1 LGWVDYNND
10 DKAGLAATGRP
21 PETGKNMR
29 LLLRLNLFYG
39 ILAGMVWG
47 GYQLVP
53 DLHRYLP
60 LGVVDTLFNRDTESD
75 IGGIVIHAS
84 NVTDEVGGLIWLV
97 MAIVGAV
104 ALMIPVSWTYMAVRS
119 KAKMDQSLLE
129 TILVLPI
136 AVTGIVLI
144 VHNSLAMA
152 FSLAGVVAGVR
163 YRYALKS
170 TADSLFIFLAVG
182 VGLASGIGM
191 LLVAAVMTAIFNY
204 TFLILWELNY
214 GGYEDSKTYMR
225 QSPREIERKK
235 AQEKDTGIFE

>member
-1 LGWVDYNND
+1 
-10 DKAGLAATGRP
+10 
-21 PETGKNMR
+21 
-29 LLLRLNLFYG
+29 LNLFYG
-39 ILAGMVWG
+39 TFAALVWG

-60 LGVVDTLFNRDTESD
+60 LGVVETLFNQEQESD

-84 NVTDEVGGLIWLV
+84 NVTDEVGGLMWLA

-104 ALMIPVSWTYMAVRS
+104 ALMVPVSWTYIAIRS

-170 TADSLFIFLAVG
+170 TADSLFIFMAVG
-182 VGLASGIGM
+182 VGLSCGVGM
-191 LLVAAVMTAIFNY
+191 LLVAAMMSAIFNY

-214 GGYEDSKTYMR
+214 GRSDDSKTYMR
-225 QSPREIERKK
+225 QSPREL
-235 AQEKDTGIFE
+235 EKIKSQQKDKGIFE

>member
-1 LGWVDYNND
+1 
-10 DKAGLAATGRP
+10 
-21 PETGKNMR
+21 MR
-29 LLLRLNLFYG
+29 LFLRLNLFYG
-39 ILAGMVWG
+39 VLALLIWG

-60 LGVVDTLFNRDTESD
+60 LGVVETLFNQDSGGSD

-84 NVTDEVGGLIWLV
+84 NVTDEVGGLMWLV
-97 MAIVGAV
+97 FAIVGAV
-104 ALMIPVSWTYMAVRS
+104 ALMIPVSWTYIAVRS
-119 KAKMDQSLLE
+119 KSKMDQSLLE
-129 TILVLPI
+129 TILILPI

-170 TADSLFIFLAVG
+170 TADSLFIFMAVG
-182 VGLASGIGM
+182 VGLSSGVGM
-191 LLVAAVMTAIFNY
+191 LVVAAVMSAIFNY

-214 GGYEDSKTYMR
+214 GGSDNSKTYMR
-225 QSPREIERKK
+225 QSPREIERNK
-235 AQEKDTGIFE
+235 AREKDTGVFD

>member
-1 LGWVDYNND
+1 
-10 DKAGLAATGRP
+10 
-21 PETGKNMR
+21 MR
-29 LLLRLNLFYG
+29 LFLRLNLFYG
-39 ILAGMVWG
+39 IFAGLVWG

-60 LGVVDTLFNRDTESD
+60 LGVVETLFNQDNSGGLSD
-75 IGGIVIHAS
+75 VGGIVIHAS
-84 NVTDEVGGLIWLV
+84 NVTDEVGGLLWL
-97 MAIVGAV
+97 AIAIIGAV
-104 ALMIPVSWTYMAVRS
+104 ALMVPVSWTYIAVRS

-129 TILVLPI
+129 TILILPI

-170 TADSLFIFLAVG
+170 TADSLFIFMAVG
-182 VGLASGIGM
+182 VGLSCGIGM
-191 LLVAAVMTAIFNY
+191 LLIAAVMTAIFNY

-214 GGYEDSKTYMR
+214 GGDEDSKTYMR
-225 QSPREIERKK
+225 QSPREIERQK
-235 AQEKDTGIFE
+235 AQQKDTGVFD

>member
-1 LGWVDYNND
+1 
-10 DKAGLAATGRP
+10 
-21 PETGKNMR
+21 MR
-29 LLLRLNLFYG
+29 LFLRLNMFYG
-39 ILAGMVWG
+39 TLGLAVWG
-47 GYQLVP
+47 GDQLVP

-60 LGVVDTLFNRDTESD
+60 LGVVETLFNQSDGGD

-84 NVTDEVGGLIWLV
+84 NVTDEVGGLLWLV
-97 MAIVGAV
+97 FAIVGAV
-104 ALMIPVSWTYMAVRS
+104 ILMVPVSWTYIAVRS

-129 TILVLPI
+129 TILILPI

-182 VGLASGIGM
+182 VGLSCGIGM
-191 LLVAAVMTAIFNY
+191 LLIAAVMSAIFNY

-214 GGYEDSKTYMR
+214 GGNVSSKTYMR
-225 QSPREIERKK
+225 QSPREIERQKSR
-235 AQEKDTGIFE
+235 EKDTGVFD

>member
-1 LGWVDYNND
+1 M
-10 DKAGLAATGRP
+10 
-21 PETGKNMR
+21 NMR
-29 LLLRLNLFYG
+29 LFLRLNLFYG
-39 ILAGMVWG
+39 TLGLLIWG
-47 GYQLVP
+47 GYQMVP

-60 LGVVDTLFNRDTESD
+60 LGVVDTLFDQGGSGD

-84 NVTDEVGGLIWLV
+84 NVTDEVGGLLWLI

-104 ALMIPVSWTYMAVRS
+104 ALMVPVSWTYMAIRS
-119 KAKMDQSLLE
+119 KSKMDQSLVE

-182 VGLASGIGM
+182 VGLSCGIGM

-214 GGYEDSKTYMR
+214 GGYDDSKTYMR

-235 AQEKDTGIFE
+235 AQQKDSGVFD

>member
-1 LGWVDYNND
+1 
-10 DKAGLAATGRP
+10 
-21 PETGKNMR
+21 MR
-29 LLLRLNLFYG
+29 LFLRLNLFYG
-39 ILAGMVWG
+39 VLASLIWG

-60 LGVVDTLFNRDTESD
+60 LGVVETLFNQDSSGSD

-84 NVTDEVGGLIWLV
+84 NVTDEVGGLVWLV
-97 MAIVGAV
+97 VAIVGAV
-104 ALMIPVSWTYMAVRS
+104 ILMIPVSWTYIAVRS
-119 KAKMDQSLLE
+119 RSKMDQSLLE
-129 TILVLPI
+129 TILILPI

-170 TADSLFIFLAVG
+170 TADSLFIFVAVG
-182 VGLASGIGM
+182 VGLSSGVGM
-191 LLVAAVMTAIFNY
+191 LVVAAVMSAIFNY

-214 GGYEDSKTYMR
+214 GGSDNSKTYMR
-225 QSPREIERKK
+225 QSPREIERNK
-235 AQEKDTGIFE
+235 AREKDTGVFD

>member
-1 LGWVDYNND
+1 
-10 DKAGLAATGRP
+10 
-21 PETGKNMR
+21 MR
-29 LLLRLNLFYG
+29 LLLRLNIFYG
-39 ILAGMVWG
+39 ILALLIWG

-60 LGVVDTLFNRDTESD
+60 LGVVDTLFNQESD
-75 IGGIVIHAS
+75 SNIGGIVIHAS
-84 NVTDEVGGLIWLV
+84 NVTDEVGGLLWLV
-97 MAIVGAV
+97 MAIIGAV
-104 ALMIPVSWTYMAVRS
+104 ALMVPVSWTYMAVRS

-163 YRYALKS
+163 YRYSLKS
-170 TADSLFIFLAVG
+170 TADSLFIFMAVG
-182 VGLASGIGM
+182 VGLSCGIGM

-214 GGYEDSKTYMR
+214 GGYDDSKTYMR
-225 QSPREIERKK
+225 ESPREIERKK
-235 AQEKDTGIFE
+235 AREKDTGIFD

>member
-1 LGWVDYNND
+1 
-10 DKAGLAATGRP
+10 
-21 PETGKNMR
+21 MR
-29 LLLRLNLFYG
+29 LFLRLNLFYG
-39 ILAGMVWG
+39 TFAALIWG

-60 LGVVDTLFNRDTESD
+60 IGVVETLFNQGQESD

-84 NVTDEVGGLIWLV
+84 NVTDEVSGLVWL
-97 MAIVGAV
+97 AIAIIGAV
-104 ALMIPVSWTYMAVRS
+104 ILMIPVSWTYIAVRS

-129 TILVLPI
+129 TILILPI

-163 YRYALKS
+163 YRYSLKS
-170 TADSLFIFLAVG
+170 TADSLFIFMAVG
-182 VGLASGIGM
+182 VGLSCGVGM
-191 LLVAAVMTAIFNY
+191 LLVAAMMSAIFNY

-214 GGYEDSKTYMR
+214 GSSGDSKTYMR
-225 QSPREIERKK
+225 QSPREIERQKS
-235 AQEKDTGIFE
+235 QQKDTGVFD

>member
-1 LGWVDYNND
+1 MSLF
-10 DKAGLAATGRP
+10 
-21 PETGKNMR
+21 
-29 LLLRLNLFYG
+29 LRLNLFYG
-39 ILAGMVWG
+39 TFAALIWG

-60 LGVVDTLFNRDTESD
+60 IGVVETLFNQGQESD

-84 NVTDEVGGLIWLV
+84 NVTDEVGGLVWL
-97 MAIVGAV
+97 AIAIIGAV
-104 ALMIPVSWTYMAVRS
+104 ILMIPVSWTYIAVRS

-129 TILVLPI
+129 TILILPI

-163 YRYALKS
+163 YRYSLKS
-170 TADSLFIFLAVG
+170 TADSLFIFMAVG
-182 VGLASGIGM
+182 VGLSCGVGM
-191 LLVAAVMTAIFNY
+191 LLVAAMMSAIFNY

-214 GGYEDSKTYMR
+214 GGTGDSKTYMR
-225 QSPREIERKK
+225 QSPREIERQKS
-235 AQEKDTGIFE
+235 QQKDTGVFD

>member
-1 LGWVDYNND
+1 
-10 DKAGLAATGRP
+10 
-21 PETGKNMR
+21 MR
-29 LLLRLNLFYG
+29 LFLRLNLFYG
-39 ILAGMVWG
+39 ILGLLVWG
-47 GYQLVP
+47 GYQMVP

-60 LGVVDTLFNRDTESD
+60 LGVVDTLFDQGNSGD

-84 NVTDEVGGLIWLV
+84 NVTDEVGGLLWLV

-104 ALMIPVSWTYMAVRS
+104 ALMVPVSWTYMAIRS
-119 KAKMDQSLLE
+119 KSKMDQSLVE
-129 TILVLPI
+129 TILILPI

-182 VGLASGIGM
+182 VGLACGIGM
-191 LLVAAVMTAIFNY
+191 LLIAAVMTAIFNY

-214 GGYEDSKTYMR
+214 GGYDDSKTYMR

-235 AQEKDTGIFE
+235 AQQKDTGVFD

>member
-1 LGWVDYNND
+1 
-10 DKAGLAATGRP
+10 
-21 PETGKNMR
+21 MR

-39 ILAGMVWG
+39 AFAFLIWG

-60 LGVVDTLFNRDTESD
+60 IGVVETLFNQGDRGD

-84 NVTDEVGGLIWLV
+84 NVTDEIGGLMWLAV
-97 MAIVGAV
+97 AIVGAV
-104 ALMIPVSWTYMAVRS
+104 GLMVPVSWTYRAVRS

-129 TILVLPI
+129 TILILPI

-170 TADSLFIFLAVG
+170 TADSLFIFMAVG
-182 VGLASGIGM
+182 VGLSCGVGM

-214 GGYEDSKTYMR
+214 GSYDDSKTYMR
-225 QSPREIERKK
+225 QSPRERERQK
-235 AQEKDTGIFE
+235 ALQQDKDRFD

>member
-1 LGWVDYNND
+1 
-10 DKAGLAATGRP
+10 
-21 PETGKNMR
+21 MR
-29 LLLRLNLFYG
+29 LFLRLNLFYG
-39 ILAGMVWG
+39 SFAALVWG

-60 LGVVDTLFNRDTESD
+60 LGVVETLFNQDSSSDFGDT
-75 IGGIVIHAS
+75 GGIVIHAS
-84 NVTDEVGGLIWLV
+84 NVTDEVSGLLWL
-97 MAIVGAV
+97 AIAIIGAV
-104 ALMIPVSWTYMAVRS
+104 VLMVPVSWTYMAIRS

-129 TILVLPI
+129 TILILPI

-170 TADSLFIFLAVG
+170 TADSLFIFMAVG
-182 VGLASGIGM
+182 VGLSCGIGM

-214 GGYEDSKTYMR
+214 GGAEDSKTYMR
-225 QSPREIERKK
+225 QSPREIERQK
-235 AQEKDTGIFE
+235 AQQKDTGVFD

>member
-1 LGWVDYNND
+1 
-10 DKAGLAATGRP
+10 
-21 PETGKNMR
+21 MR
-29 LLLRLNLFYG
+29 LLLRLNIFYG
-39 ILAGMVWG
+39 TLGALIWG
-47 GYQLVP
+47 GYQIVP

-60 LGVVDTLFNRDTESD
+60 LGVVDTLFNQDTDSP

-84 NVTDEVGGLIWLV
+84 NVVDEVGGLIWLV

-104 ALMIPVSWTYMAVRS
+104 VLMVPVSWTYMAVRS
-119 KAKMDQSLLE
+119 KSKMDQSLME
-129 TILVLPI
+129 TLLVLPI

-182 VGLASGIGM
+182 VGLSSGVGM
-191 LLVAAVMTAIFNY
+191 LLVAAVMSAIFNY

-214 GGYEDSKTYMR
+214 GGYEDAKTYMR
-225 QSPREIERKK
+225 RSPREIERQK
-235 AQEKDTGIFE
+235 AQEKDRGIFE

>member
-1 LGWVDYNND
+1 
-10 DKAGLAATGRP
+10 
-21 PETGKNMR
+21 MR
-29 LLLRLNLFYG
+29 LFLRLNMFYG
-39 ILAGMVWG
+39 TLALLVWG

-60 LGVVDTLFNRDTESD
+60 LGVVETLFNQSDGGD

-84 NVTDEVGGLIWLV
+84 NVTDEVGGLLWLV
-97 MAIVGAV
+97 FAIVGAV
-104 ALMIPVSWTYMAVRS
+104 ILMVPVSWTYIAVRS

-129 TILVLPI
+129 TILILPI

-182 VGLASGIGM
+182 VGLSCGIGM
-191 LLVAAVMTAIFNY
+191 LLIAAVMSAIFNY

-214 GGYEDSKTYMR
+214 GGNVSSKTYMR
-225 QSPREIERKK
+225 QSPREIERQKSR
-235 AQEKDTGIFE
+235 EKDTGVFD

>member
-1 LGWVDYNND
+1 
-10 DKAGLAATGRP
+10 
-21 PETGKNMR
+21 MR
-29 LLLRLNLFYG
+29 LLLRLNVFYG
-39 ILAGMVWG
+39 VMALLIWG

-53 DLHRYLP
+53 DLHRYVP
-60 LGVVDTLFNRDTESD
+60 LGVVETLFNQDTESD

-84 NVTDEVGGLIWLV
+84 NVTDEVGGLIWLI

-104 ALMIPVSWTYMAVRS
+104 SMMVPVSWTYRAVRS

-182 VGLASGIGM
+182 VGLACGIGM
-191 LLVAAVMTAIFNY
+191 LLVALVMTAIFNY

-225 QSPREIERKK
+225 QSPREIERQK
-235 AQEKDTGIFE
+235 AQEKDTGIFD

>member
-1 LGWVDYNND
+1 MP
-10 DKAGLAATGRP
+10 GLHKEGMH
-21 PETGKNMR
+21 MR

-39 ILAGMVWG
+39 TFALLVWG

-60 LGVVDTLFNRDTESD
+60 IGVVDTLFNQGEDSD

-84 NVTDEVGGLIWLV
+84 NVVDEVGGLIWLV
-97 MAIVGAV
+97 TAIIGAV
-104 ALMIPVSWTYMAVRS
+104 ALMLPVSWTYMAVRS
-119 KAKMDQSLLE
+119 KSKMDQSLLE
-129 TILVLPI
+129 TLLVLPI

-182 VGLASGIGM
+182 VGLSAGIGM
-191 LLVAAVMTAIFNY
+191 LLVAAVMSAIFNY

-214 GGYEDSKTYMR
+214 GGYEDAKTYMR
-225 QSPREIERKK
+225 QSPREIERQK

>member
-1 LGWVDYNND
+1 
-10 DKAGLAATGRP
+10 
-21 PETGKNMR
+21 MR
-29 LLLRLNLFYG
+29 LFLRLNLFYG
-39 ILAGMVWG
+39 IFALLVWG

-60 LGVVDTLFNRDTESD
+60 LGVVETLFNQDDSGGLND
-75 IGGIVIHAS
+75 VGGIVIHAS
-84 NVTDEVGGLIWLV
+84 NVTDEVGGLLWLTI
-97 MAIVGAV
+97 AIIGAV
-104 ALMIPVSWTYMAVRS
+104 ALMVPVSWTYMAIRS

-129 TILVLPI
+129 TILILPI

-170 TADSLFIFLAVG
+170 TADSLFIFMAVG
-182 VGLASGIGM
+182 VGLSCGIGM
-191 LLVAAVMTAIFNY
+191 LMVAAVMSAIFNY

-214 GGYEDSKTYMR
+214 GGDEDSKTYMR

-235 AQEKDTGIFE
+235 AQQKDTGVFD